1 LPITS
6 GGGFNVSLVE
16 STRSEVKKTVI
27 NQGTGALSESTTCTV
42 GKWKLE
48 LTMPF
53 TTEEWSH
60 LDQEGTIT
68 LKVGNQTLE
77 KKLETGDGLT
87 PVVKTFKFNLTK
99 PVVVGTGFKY
109 LTLPTDLPPSPAP
122 APGTKQIF
130 GSGTLVF
137 KGSQLRNTVSSF
149 GNAAP
154 SLAGENFLSLGQ
166 GAFQGSLP
174 FDVTVGG
181 ETRHAEL
188 AITGSL
194 KRKDTSRDEVTGNI
208 VQMYLSGKA

>member
-1 LPITS
+1 
-6 GGGFNVSLVE
+6 
-16 STRSEVKKTVI
+16 
-27 NQGTGALSESTTCTV
+27 
-42 GKWKLE
+42 
-48 LTMPF
+48 
-53 TTEEWSH
+53 
-60 LDQEGTIT
+60 
-68 LKVGNQTLE
+68 
-77 KKLETGDGLT
+77 
-87 PVVKTFKFNLTK
+87 
-99 PVVVGTGFKY
+99 
-109 LTLPTDLPPSPAP
+109 
-122 APGTKQIF
+122 
-130 GSGTLVF
+130 VF